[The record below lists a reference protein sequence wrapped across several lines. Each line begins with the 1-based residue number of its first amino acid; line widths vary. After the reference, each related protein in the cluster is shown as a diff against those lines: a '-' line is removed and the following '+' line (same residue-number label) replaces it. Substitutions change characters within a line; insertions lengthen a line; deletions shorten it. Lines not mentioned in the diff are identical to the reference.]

1 MDNISNAILALSLMI
16 IMFGMGLSLK
26 MKDFVQVF
34 RRPKAILIGLLCQLI
49 ILPIVGFILIRV
61 FTLSPEIAI
70 GIIIISACPGG
81 PTSNLITHLA
91 NGDTALSVSLTAIS
105 SIITLVSIPFIINLG
120 LQEVLGEGTNI
131 QLDIVQTVL
140 QVFIIV
146 ILPVGLGM
154 LLNDKKPNFA
164 SKMEKPVK
172 KASGIFF
179 VVVLLVIMIKERA
192 LLVTHIQEA
201 GLVTITLNILTMSIG
216 YFLGYV
222 FNLPLKQ
229 RISISIEGGIQ
240 NGTLGISI
248 ATILLNNTAY
258 AISPAVY
265 STLMFLTAGI
275 FIHWSNKQTAKQA
288 QIT

>member
-1 MDNISNAILALSLMI
+1 M
-16 IMFGMGLSLK
+16 
-26 MKDFVQVF
+26 
-34 RRPKAILIGLLCQLI
+34 
-49 ILPIVGFILIRV
+49 
-61 FTLSPEIAI
+61 
-70 GIIIISACPGG
+70 
-81 PTSNLITHLA
+81 
-91 NGDTALSVSLTAIS
+91 
-105 SIITLVSIPFIINLG
+105 ITLVSIPFIINLG
-120 LQEVLGEGTNI
+120 LQQVLGEATNI
-131 QLDIVQTVL
+131 QLDVAQTIL

-154 LLNDKKPNFA
+154 LLKDKKPKFA
-164 SKMEKPVK
+164 FKMEKPVK

-179 VVVLLVIMIKERA
+179 VVVLLAIIIKERA
-192 LLVTHIQEA
+192 LLITHIQEA
-201 GLVTITLNILTMSIG
+201 GLVTITLNIVTMSIG

-248 ATILLNNTAY
+248 ATLLLNNTAY

-265 STLMFLTAGI
+265 GTLMFLTAGL
-275 FIHWSNKQTAKQA
+275 FIYWSNKQVAKQA

>member
-1 MDNISNAILALSLMI
+1 MDNISNAILAISLII
-16 IMFGMGLSLK
+16 IMFGMGLSLEI
-26 MKDFVQVF
+26 KDFVGIF
-34 RRPKAILIGLLCQLI
+34 SKPKAIIIGLCCQLI
-49 ILPIVGFILIRV
+49 ILPIVGFILIRI
-61 FTLSPEIAI
+61 FNLSPEIAI

-105 SIITLVSIPFIINLG
+105 SLITLVSIPFIINLG
-120 LQEVLGEGTNI
+120 LQEVLGKGTTI
-131 QLDIVQTVL
+131 QLNIAQTIL

-154 LLNDKKPNFA
+154 ILKYNKHNFA
-164 SKMEKPVK
+164 LKMEKPVK

-179 VVVLLVIMIKERA
+179 VIVLVTILIKERA
-192 LLVTHIQEA
+192 LLITNIQEA
-201 GLVTITLNILTMSIG
+201 GLVTLTLNIITMSFG
-216 YFLGYV
+216 YFLGYI

-229 RISISIEGGIQ
+229 RISVAIEGGIQ

-258 AISPAVY
+258 AISPAIY
-265 STLMFLTAGI
+265 GTLMFFTAGI
-275 FIHWSNKQTAKQA
+275 FIYWSNKQIRKQ
-288 QIT
+288 II

>member
-1 MDNISNAILALSLMI
+1 MDNISNAILALSLII

-26 MKDFVQVF
+26 TKDFVQIFV
-34 RRPKAILIGLLCQLI
+34 RPKAILIGLLCQII
-49 ILPIVGFILIRV
+49 ILPIVGFMLIRV

-105 SIITLVSIPFIINLG
+105 SLITLISIPFIINLG
-120 LQEVLGEGTNI
+120 LQEVLGQSTSI
-131 QLDIVQTVL
+131 QLDIFQTIL
-140 QVFIIV
+140 QVFVIV

-154 LLNDKKPNFA
+154 FIKAKKPDFA
-164 SKMEKPVK
+164 FKMEKPVK

-179 VVVLLVIMIKERA
+179 VIVLLAIIIKERA
-192 LLVTHIQEA
+192 LLMTHLQEA
-201 GLVTITLNILTMSIG
+201 GLVTLTLNILTMSIG
-216 YFLGYV
+216 YALASIFTLT
-222 FNLPLKQ
+222 LKQ
-229 RISISIEGGIQ
+229 RISVAIEGGIQ

-258 AISPAVY
+258 AIAPAVY
-265 STLMFLTAGI
+265 GTLMFITAGI
-275 FIHWSNKQTAKQA
+275 FIYWSNKKLAKQ
-288 QIT
+288 IEVD